1 MADIVSDLAAQ
12 SGLSLDQA
20 KKGLGAVLSYVKESV
35 PEDTFAQVSAAVP
48 ESDQMMAA
56 VGAHEEESGG
66 IIGTIKEKVGKL
78 FGGGGATAL
87 ISRLSSLGISAEQAQ
102 AFLPK
107 VLELL
112 KGRLP
117 EPVMKHISGLLPAP
131 QETAS

>member
-1 MADIVSDLAAQ
+1 MSDIVSDLAAKC
-12 SGLSLDQA
+12 GLTPDQA
-20 KKGLGAVLSYVKESV
+20 QKGLGAVLSYFKESV
-35 PEDTFAQVSAAVP
+35 PEEDFAKVKEAVP
-48 ESDQMMAA
+48 GSDQIMAA
-56 VGAHEEESGG
+56 AGPHEEATGG
-66 IIGTIKEKVGKL
+66 VLGAIKEMAGKL
-78 FGGGGATAL
+78 FGGGGASAL
-87 ISRLSSLGISAEQAQ
+87 ITKLSGLGISAEQAQ